1 MNKATWIAC
10 EEEEKRERE
19 KREEEEAARRFKV
32 KRPVAPT
39 AQCESRQSIL
49 VRLRPVW
56 RNVDALA
63 CATPSSPASAYYTT
77 PS

>member
-1 MNKATWIAC
+1 MNKVTWIAC

-39 AQCESRQSIL
+39 G
-49 VRLRPVW
+49 
-56 RNVDALA
+56 LA
-63 CATPSSPASAYYTT
+63 
-77 PS
+77 